1 MKSLWILQCWTCT
14 LAASDCLCCAGFC
27 LPWSYTTHL
36 PEVKSD
42 IKPDLHLI
50 SCFQRFFP
58 LLDLGI
64 WGSFIWAS
72 NVVSFL
78 RFLFMQFEILNV
90 TTCAVWVLLIDRS
103 TDSRF
108 EVVQVL
114 CRFKPWLDFL
124 ILFFFFIFF
133 FWGEEGLVSWH
144 VLKTI

>member
-1 MKSLWILQCWTCT
+1 MLCW
-14 LAASDCLCCAGFC
+14 LLFAMVLHYPPA
-27 LPWSYTTHL
+27 WSEEWYQPRFAFDFRFST
-36 PEVKSD
+36 
-42 IKPDLHLI
+42 
-50 SCFQRFFP
+50 FFP
-58 LLDLGI
+58 LLGVGI

-72 NVVSFL
+72 NVVSCL

-90 TTCAVWVLLIDRS
+90 TTCAVWVLLIDYS

-124 ILFFFFIFF
+124 ILIFLFSFFFFLFSFF
-133 FWGEEGLVSWH
+133 PFWEEGLVSWH